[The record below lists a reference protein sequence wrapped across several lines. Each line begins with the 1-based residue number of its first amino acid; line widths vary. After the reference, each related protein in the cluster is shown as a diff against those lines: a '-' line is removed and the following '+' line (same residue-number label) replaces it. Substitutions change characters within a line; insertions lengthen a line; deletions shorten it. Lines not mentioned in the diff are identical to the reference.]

1 MQVKEK
7 RDGSYRAHP
16 AVPADLQP
24 GRVLVTLDEE
34 IDNFEREARRFR
46 TDEEGLLG
54 EFRPFRLMQGIY
66 GQRQENTQMIRVKL
80 PYGGVA
86 ADQMEA
92 LAVVAE
98 KYSGYRRGHITTREN
113 FQFHF
118 VSLDDV
124 PDVLRLLADV
134 GITTR
139 EAAGNTVRNITGCPH
154 AGTCPDEAF
163 DATPS
168 SAAYARVMLRN
179 PISQRLPRKWK
190 AAFSSCA
197 SDCAGT
203 PFHDL
208 GFIAKV
214 KRENGRKVRGFEV
227 RVGGGLSTMPRHADV
242 IYDFVPVE
250 SGQYIRVAEA
260 MTRVFDREGG
270 RPNLLRRNAHKA
282 RVKFLIEEI
291 GIDEF
296 RRQVDEELSQPWTS
310 ESLDME
316 ALIQL
321 APEGPTLGEP
331 PRDGHRPGPEFQRWR
346 ETNVRRQRQEGYVSV
361 TVTVLMGNL
370 SHEQFRGLAEI
381 MRRFSG
387 GTARTQQNQNLVLRW
402 VREEALPALHAE
414 LTALDLGAAEAGLIT
429 DVVTCPGTD
438 TCSLAITSSQAVG
451 YALRDAVLEMG
462 IDDPLV
468 REIPIK
474 VSGCPNGCG
483 LHHLG
488 GIGLQGASFKARLT
502 EIPCYDVFLG
512 GGNYIGGGK
521 YGSRVARVP
530 AKRIP
535 QAVAKIIRTYQEERK
550 GGESFLEYVDRVGP
564 KYFDPLLAEFKEVG
578 SVSEDIDVYMDWGRE
593 ELFKVVRGEAECA
606 M

>member
-7 RDGSYRAHP
+7 QPDSYRAHP

-34 IDNFEREARRFR
+34 IENFKQEARRFR

-66 GQRQENTQMIRVKL
+66 GQRQENTQMIRIKL
-80 PYGGVA
+80 PYGGVS
-86 ADQMEA
+86 ADQMETC
-92 LAVVAE
+92 AVVAE
-98 KYSGYRRGHITTREN
+98 KYSGHRRGHITTREN

-118 VSLDDV
+118 VNLDDV

-139 EAAGNTVRNITGCPH
+139 EAAGNTVRNVTGCPY
-154 AGTCPDEAF
+154 AGTCPDEVF
-163 DATPS
+163 DATPYL
-168 SAAYARVMLRN
+168 AAYARNMLRN

-190 AAFSSCA
+190 TAFSSCD

-227 RVGGGLSTMPRHADV
+227 RVGGGLSTMPRKADV
-242 IYDFVPVE
+242 VYDFVPVE
-250 SGQYIRVAEA
+250 SGQYIRLAEA
-260 MTRVFDREGG
+260 MIRVFDREGG
-270 RPNLLRRNAHKA
+270 RPSFLRKNANKA
-282 RVKFLIEEI
+282 RVKFLLEEI
-291 GIDEF
+291 GVDEF
-296 RRQVDEELSQPWTS
+296 RRQVEEELAQPGAR
-310 ESLDME
+310 EPLDMQ
-316 ALIQL
+316 ALTQL
-321 APEGPTLGEP
+321 APEGPTPGEP
-331 PRDGHRPGPEFQRWR
+331 PRNSHRPGPEFQRWG
-346 ETNVRRQRQEGYVSV
+346 ETNVRRQRQEGYVAV
-361 TVTVLMGNL
+361 TVTVPLGNL
-370 SHEQFRGLAEI
+370 SPEQFRGLAEI

-387 GTARTQQNQNLVLRW
+387 GTARTQPNQNLVLRW

-414 LTALDLGAAEAGLIT
+414 LTALDLGAAEAGLMA

-438 TCSLAITSSQAVG
+438 TCSLAITSSQGMG
-451 YALRDAVLEMG
+451 YVLRDAVLEMDF
-462 IDDPLV
+462 DDPLV

-488 GIGLQGASFKARLT
+488 AIGLQGASFKAGRT

-521 YGSRVARVP
+521 YGARVARVP

-535 QAVAKIIRTYQEERK
+535 QAVAKIIRTYQEERQ
-550 GGESFLEYVDRVGP
+550 GGESFLDYIDRVGP
-564 KYFDPLLAEFKEVG
+564 KYFDPLLNEFKEVG
-578 SVSEDIDVYMDWGRE
+578 PISQEIDVYMDWGKE
-593 ELFKVVRGEAECA
+593 ELFQVVRGEAECA

>member
-7 RDGSYRAHP
+7 QPDSYRAHP

-34 IDNFEREARRFR
+34 IENFKREARRFR
-46 TDEEGLLG
+46 TDEEGLMG

-66 GQRQENTQMIRVKL
+66 GQRQENTQMIRIKL
-80 PYGGVA
+80 PYGGVS
-86 ADQMEA
+86 ADQMETC
-92 LAVVAE
+92 AVVAE
-98 KYSGYRRGHITTREN
+98 KYSGHRRGHITTREN

-118 VSLDDV
+118 VNLDDV
-124 PDVLRLLADV
+124 ADVLRLLADV

-139 EAAGNTVRNITGCPH
+139 EAAGNTVRNVTGCPY
-154 AGTCPDEAF
+154 AGTCPDEVF
-163 DATPS
+163 DATPYL
-168 SAAYARVMLRN
+168 AAYARNMLRN

-190 AAFSSCA
+190 TAFSSCA

-227 RVGGGLSTMPRHADV
+227 RVGGGLSTMPRKADV
-242 IYDFVPVE
+242 VYDFVPVE
-250 SGQYIRVAEA
+250 SGQYIRLAEA
-260 MTRVFDREGG
+260 MIRVFDREGG
-270 RPNLLRRNAHKA
+270 RPSFLRKNANKA
-282 RVKFLIEEI
+282 RVKFLLEEI
-291 GIDEF
+291 GVDEF
-296 RRQVDEELSQPWTS
+296 RRQVEEELAQPGAR
-310 ESLDME
+310 EPLDMQ
-316 ALIQL
+316 ALTQL

-331 PRDGHRPGPEFQRWR
+331 PRNSHRPGPEFQRWG

-361 TVTVLMGNL
+361 TVTVPMGNL
-370 SHEQFRGLAEI
+370 SPEQFRGLAEI

-387 GTARTQQNQNLVLRW
+387 GTARTQPNQNLVLRW
-402 VREEALPALHAE
+402 VREEALPVLHAE
-414 LTALDLGAAEAGLIT
+414 LTALDLGAAEAGLIA
-429 DVVTCPGTD
+429 DVVACPGTD
-438 TCSLAITSSQAVG
+438 TCMLAITSSQGVG
-451 YALRDAVLEMG
+451 YALRDAVLQMG

-468 REIPIK
+468 QEIPIK

-488 GIGLQGASFKARLT
+488 GIGLQGASFKAGRT

-512 GGNYIGGGK
+512 GGNYIGGGR
-521 YGSRVARVP
+521 YGARVARVP
-530 AKRIP
+530 AKRMP
-535 QAVAKIIRTYQEERK
+535 QAVAKIIRTYQEERQ
-550 GGESFLEYVDRVGP
+550 GGESFLEYIDRVGP
-564 KYFDPLLAEFKEVG
+564 KYFDPLLNEFKGVG
-578 SVSEDIDVYMDWGRE
+578 PISEDIDVYMDWGKE
-593 ELFKVVRGEAECA
+593 ELFQVVRGEGECA

>member
-1 MQVKEK
+1 MQLKEK
-7 RDGSYRAHP
+7 RPGSYRAHP

-34 IDNFEREARRFR
+34 IENFRQEARRFR

-66 GQRQENTQMIRVKL
+66 GQRQENTQMIRIKL
-80 PYGGVA
+80 PYGGIS

-92 LAVVAE
+92 CAVVAA

-118 VSLDDV
+118 VDLDDV
-124 PDVLRLLADV
+124 ADVLRLLADV
-134 GITTR
+134 GITSR
-139 EAAGNTVRNITGCPH
+139 EAAGNTVRNITGCPY

-163 DATPS
+163 DATPYL
-168 SAAYARVMLRN
+168 AAYARHMLRN

-214 KRENGRKVRGFEV
+214 KRENGGAVRGFEL
-227 RVGGGLSTMPRHADV
+227 RVGGGLSTMPRKADV
-242 IYDFVPVE
+242 VYDFVPVE
-250 SGQYIRVAEA
+250 KGEYIRVAEA
-260 MTRVFDREGG
+260 MIRVFDREGG
-270 RPNLLRRNAHKA
+270 RPGLLRKNAHKA
-282 RVKFLIEEI
+282 RIKFLLEEI
-291 GIDEF
+291 GVDEF
-296 RRQVDEELSQPWTS
+296 RRQVEEALAQPGAR
-310 ESLDME
+310 EPLDME
-316 ALIQL
+316 ALTKL
-321 APEGPTLGEP
+321 APEGPTPGDP
-331 PRDGHRPGPEFQRWR
+331 PRNSHRPGPEFQRWE
-346 ETNVRRQRQEGYVSV
+346 ETNVRRQRQEGYVAV
-361 TVTVLMGNL
+361 TVTVPMGNL
-370 SHEQFRGLAEI
+370 SPEQFRGLAEI

-402 VREEALPALHAE
+402 VREEALPAVHAK
-414 LTALDLGAAEAGLIT
+414 LTALDLGAAEAGLMA

-438 TCSLAITSSQAVG
+438 TCSLAITSSQRMGGV
-451 YALRDAVLEMG
+451 LRDSILEM
-462 IDDPLV
+462 DFNDPLV

-474 VSGCPNGCG
+474 ISGCPNGCG

-488 GIGLQGASFKARLT
+488 AIGLQGASFKAGRT
-502 EIPCYDVFLG
+502 EIPCYDLFLG
-512 GGNYIGGGK
+512 GGNYIGGDK

-535 QAVAKIIRTYQEERK
+535 QAIAKIIRTYREERK
-550 GGESFLEYVDRVGP
+550 GGESFLQYIDRVGP
-564 KYFDPLLAEFKEVG
+564 KYFDPLLNEFKEVG
-578 SVSEDIDVYMDWGRE
+578 PISEEIDVYMDWGKE
-593 ELFKVVRGEAECA
+593 ELFQVVRGEAECA

>member
-7 RDGSYRAHP
+7 RPDSYRAHP
-16 AVPADLQP
+16 AVPTDLQP

-34 IDNFEREARRFR
+34 IENFKQEARRFR

-66 GQRQENTQMIRVKL
+66 GQRQENTQMIRIKL
-80 PYGGVA
+80 PYGGVS
-86 ADQMEA
+86 ADQMETC
-92 LAVVAE
+92 AVVAE
-98 KYSGYRRGHITTREN
+98 KYSGHRRGHITTREN

-118 VSLDDV
+118 VNLDDV
-124 PDVLRLLADV
+124 ADVLRLLADV

-139 EAAGNTVRNITGCPH
+139 EAAGNTVRNVTGCPY
-154 AGTCPDEAF
+154 AGTCPDEVF
-163 DATPS
+163 DATPYL
-168 SAAYARVMLRN
+168 AAYARNMLRN

-227 RVGGGLSTMPRHADV
+227 RVGGGLSTMPRKADV
-242 IYDFVPVE
+242 VYDFVSVE
-250 SGQYIRVAEA
+250 KGEYIRLAEA
-260 MTRVFDREGG
+260 MIRVFDREGG
-270 RPNLLRRNAHKA
+270 RPSFLRKNANKA
-282 RVKFLIEEI
+282 RIKFLLEEI
-291 GIDEF
+291 GVDEF
-296 RRQVDEELSQPWTS
+296 RRQVEEELAQPGAR
-310 ESLDME
+310 EPLDMQ
-316 ALIQL
+316 ALTQL
-321 APEGPTLGEP
+321 APEGPTHGEP
-331 PRDGHRPGPEFQRWR
+331 PRNSHRPGPEFQRWG
-346 ETNVRRQRQEGYVSV
+346 ETNVRRQRQEVYVSV
-361 TVTVLMGNL
+361 TVTVPMGNL
-370 SHEQFRGLAEI
+370 SPEQFRGLAEI

-387 GTARTQQNQNLVLRW
+387 GTARTQPNQNLVLRW
-402 VREEALPALHAE
+402 VREDALPALHAE
-414 LTALDLGAAEAGLIT
+414 LTALDLGAAEAGLMA

-438 TCSLAITSSQAVG
+438 TCSLAITSSQGMG
-451 YALRDAVLEMG
+451 YVLRDAVLEMDF
-462 IDDPLV
+462 DDPLV

-474 VSGCPNGCG
+474 ISGCPNGCG

-488 GIGLQGASFKARLT
+488 AIGLQGASFKAGRT

-521 YGSRVARVP
+521 YGARVARVP
-530 AKRIP
+530 ATRIP
-535 QAVAKIIRTYQEERK
+535 QAVAKIIRTYQEERE
-550 GGESFLEYVDRVGP
+550 GGESFLDYIDRVGP
-564 KYFDPLLAEFKEVG
+564 KYFDPLLNEFKEVG
-578 SVSEDIDVYMDWGRE
+578 PISQEIDVYMDWGKE
-593 ELFKVVRGEAECA
+593 ELFQVVRGEAECA

>member
-7 RDGSYRAHP
+7 RPDSYRVHP

-34 IDNFEREARRFR
+34 IENFKQEGRRFR

-66 GQRQENTQMIRVKL
+66 GQRQENTQMIRIKL
-80 PYGGVA
+80 PYGGVS
-86 ADQMEA
+86 ADQMETC
-92 LAVVAE
+92 AVVAE

-118 VSLDDV
+118 VNLDDV

-139 EAAGNTVRNITGCPH
+139 EAAGNTVRNVTGCPY
-154 AGTCPDEAF
+154 AGTCPDEVF
-163 DATPS
+163 DATPYL
-168 SAAYARVMLRN
+168 AAYARNMLRN

-190 AAFSSCA
+190 TAFSSCA

-227 RVGGGLSTMPRHADV
+227 RVGGGLSTMPRKADV
-242 IYDFVPVE
+242 VYDFVPVE
-250 SGQYIRVAEA
+250 KGEYIRLAEA
-260 MTRVFDREGG
+260 MIRVFDREGG
-270 RPNLLRRNAHKA
+270 RPSFLRKNAMKA
-282 RVKFLIEEI
+282 RVKFLLEEI
-291 GIDEF
+291 GVDEF
-296 RRQVDEELSQPWTS
+296 RCQVEEELGQPGAR
-310 ESLDME
+310 EPLDMDV
-316 ALIQL
+316 LTQL
-321 APEGPTLGEP
+321 APEGPTPGEP
-331 PRDGHRPGPEFQRWR
+331 PRNGLPPGPEFQRWG
-346 ETNVRRQRQEGYVSV
+346 ETNVRRQRQEGYVAV
-361 TVTVLMGNL
+361 TVTVPLGNL
-370 SHEQFRGLAEI
+370 SPEQFRGLAEI

-387 GTARTQQNQNLVLRW
+387 GTARTQPNQNLVLRW
-402 VREEALPALHAE
+402 VREDALPALHAE
-414 LTALDLGAAEAGLIT
+414 LTALDLGAAEAGLMADI
-429 DVVTCPGTD
+429 VTCSGTD
-438 TCSLAITSSQAVG
+438 TCSLAITSSQRMGDV
-451 YALRDAVLEMG
+451 LRDAVLEMDF
-462 IDDPLV
+462 DDPLV

-488 GIGLQGASFKARLT
+488 AIGLQGASFKAGRT

-521 YGSRVARVP
+521 YGARVARVP

-535 QAVAKIIRTYQEERK
+535 RAVAKIIRTYQEERQ
-550 GGESFLEYVDRVGP
+550 GGESFLDYIDRVGP
-564 KYFDPLLAEFKEVG
+564 KYFDPLLNEFKEVG
-578 SVSEDIDVYMDWGRE
+578 PISQEIDVYMDWGKE
-593 ELFKVVRGEAECA
+593 ELFQVVRGEAECA

>member
-7 RDGSYRAHP
+7 RPDSYRAHP

-34 IDNFEREARRFR
+34 IENFKQEARRFR

-66 GQRQENTQMIRVKL
+66 GQRQENTQMIRIKL
-80 PYGGVA
+80 PYGGVS
-86 ADQMEA
+86 ADQMETC
-92 LAVVAE
+92 AVVAE

-118 VSLDDV
+118 VNLDDV

-139 EAAGNTVRNITGCPH
+139 EAAGNTVRNVTGCPY
-154 AGTCPDEAF
+154 AGTCPDEVF
-163 DATPS
+163 DATPYL
-168 SAAYARVMLRN
+168 AAYARNMLRN

-190 AAFSSCA
+190 TAFSSCA

-227 RVGGGLSTMPRHADV
+227 RVGGGLSTMPRKADV
-242 IYDFVPVE
+242 VYDFVPVE
-250 SGQYIRVAEA
+250 SGQYIRLAEA
-260 MTRVFDREGG
+260 MIRVFDREGG
-270 RPNLLRRNAHKA
+270 RPSFLRKNANKA
-282 RVKFLIEEI
+282 RIKFLLEEI
-291 GIDEF
+291 GVDEF
-296 RRQVDEELSQPWTS
+296 RRQVEEELAQPGAR
-310 ESLDME
+310 EPLDMQV
-316 ALIQL
+316 LTQL
-321 APEGPTLGEP
+321 APEGPTPGEP
-331 PRDGHRPGPEFQRWR
+331 PRNSHRPGPEFQRWG
-346 ETNVRRQRQEGYVSV
+346 ETNVRRQRQEGYVAV
-361 TVTVLMGNL
+361 TVTVPMGNL
-370 SHEQFRGLAEI
+370 SPEQFRGLAEI

-387 GTARTQQNQNLVLRW
+387 GTARTQPNQNLVLRW

-414 LTALDLGAAEAGLIT
+414 LTALDLGAAEAGLMA

-438 TCSLAITSSQAVG
+438 TCSLAITSSQEMG
-451 YALRDAVLEMG
+451 YVLRDAVLEMDF
-462 IDDPLV
+462 DDPLV

-488 GIGLQGASFKARLT
+488 AIGLQGASFKAGRT
-502 EIPCYDVFLG
+502 KIPCYDVFLG
-512 GGNYIGGGK
+512 GGNYIGGGR
-521 YGSRVARVP
+521 YGARVARVP

-535 QAVAKIIRTYQEERK
+535 QAVAKIIRTYQEERQ
-550 GGESFLEYVDRVGP
+550 GGESFLQYIDRVGP
-564 KYFDPLLAEFKEVG
+564 KYFGPLLNEFKEVG
-578 SVSEDIDVYMDWGRE
+578 PISQEIDVYMDWGKE
-593 ELFKVVRGEAECA
+593 ELFQVVRGEAECA

>member
-1 MQVKEK
+1 MQLKEK
-7 RDGSYRAHP
+7 RPGSYRAHP

-34 IDNFEREARRFR
+34 IENFRQEARRFR

-66 GQRQENTQMIRVKL
+66 GQRQENTQMIRIKL
-80 PYGGVA
+80 PYGGIS

-92 LAVVAE
+92 CAVVAE

-118 VSLDDV
+118 VDLDDV
-124 PDVLRLLADV
+124 ADVLRLLADV
-134 GITTR
+134 GITSR
-139 EAAGNTVRNITGCPH
+139 EAAGNTVRNITGCPY

-163 DATPS
+163 DATPYL
-168 SAAYARVMLRN
+168 AAYARHMLRN

-214 KRENGRKVRGFEV
+214 KRENGGAVRGFEL
-227 RVGGGLSTMPRHADV
+227 RVGGGLSTMPRKADV
-242 IYDFVPVE
+242 VYDFVPVE
-250 SGQYIRVAEA
+250 KGEYIRVAEA
-260 MTRVFDREGG
+260 MIRVFDREGG
-270 RPNLLRRNAHKA
+270 RPGLLRKNAHKA
-282 RVKFLIEEI
+282 RIKFLLEEI
-291 GIDEF
+291 GVDEF
-296 RRQVDEELSQPWTS
+296 RRQVEEELTQPGAR
-310 ESLDME
+310 EPLDME
-316 ALIQL
+316 ALTQL
-321 APEGPTLGEP
+321 APEGPTPGDP
-331 PRDGHRPGPEFQRWR
+331 PRNSHRPGPEFQRWE
-346 ETNVRRQRQEGYVSV
+346 ETNVRRQRQEGYVAV
-361 TVTVLMGNL
+361 TVTVPMGNL
-370 SHEQFRGLAEI
+370 SPEQFRGLAEI

-402 VREEALPALHAE
+402 VREEALPAVHAK
-414 LTALDLGAAEAGLIT
+414 LTALDLGAAEAGLMA

-438 TCSLAITSSQAVG
+438 TCSLAITSSQRMGGV
-451 YALRDAVLEMG
+451 LRDSILEM
-462 IDDPLV
+462 DFNDPLV

-474 VSGCPNGCG
+474 ISGCPNGCG

-488 GIGLQGASFKARLT
+488 AIGLQGASFKAGRT
-502 EIPCYDVFLG
+502 EIPCYDLFLG
-512 GGNYIGGGK
+512 GGNYIGGDK

-535 QAVAKIIRTYQEERK
+535 QAIAKIIRTYREERK
-550 GGESFLEYVDRVGP
+550 GGESFLQYIDRVGP
-564 KYFDPLLAEFKEVG
+564 KYFDPLLNEFKEVG
-578 SVSEDIDVYMDWGRE
+578 PISEEIDVYMDWGKE
-593 ELFKVVRGEAECA
+593 ELFQVVRGEAECA